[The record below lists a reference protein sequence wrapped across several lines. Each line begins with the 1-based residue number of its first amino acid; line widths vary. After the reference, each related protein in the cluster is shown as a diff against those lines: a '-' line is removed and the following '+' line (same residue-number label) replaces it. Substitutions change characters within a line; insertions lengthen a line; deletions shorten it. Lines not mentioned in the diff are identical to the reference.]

1 MPALGA
7 QFESSKYLDIPAVQT
22 GLPPW
27 PPAKS
32 TIYGR
37 TLFGLYPGP
46 FLSIR
51 GWALAYE
58 IPIPRAVVWGIASRF
73 FRGLVIPFKTQN

>member
-22 GLPPW
+22 GHPPW

-32 TIYGR
+32 TISEWTR
-37 TLFGLYPGP
+37 RRNLLARVK
-46 FLSIR
+46 IAR
-51 GWALAYE
+51 GWKLA
-58 IPIPRAVVWGIASRF
+58 
-73 FRGLVIPFKTQN
+73 